1 LKKGEQVKQTM
12 RMVYVATPYAGLNV
26 SDINRPFA
34 AKKLA
39 IAECQKVIKAGYIP
53 ISPVLAFGEVF
64 DESVD
69 RDKAVNAGLELL
81 SHCSYIYFSTHADA
95 ARSQG
100 MKIEREYAN
109 ELGLT
114 ELDFDF
120 STSQAS
126 IARPCDQSL
135 ALWERAE
142 D

>member
-1 LKKGEQVKQTM
+1 MKQTM

-126 IARPCDQSL
+126 IARPCGQSL

>member
-1 LKKGEQVKQTM
+1 MKQTM

-64 DESVD
+64 DEGVD

>member
-1 LKKGEQVKQTM
+1 MKQTM

-39 IAECQKVIKAGYIP
+39 IAECRKVIKAGYIP

-81 SHCSYIYFSTHADA
+81 SHCSYIYFSTHTDA

-100 MKIEREYAN
+100 MKKEREYAN

-114 ELDFDF
+114 ELDF
-120 STSQAS
+120 SQNQTSHGLFEEC
-126 IARPCDQSL
+126 R
-135 ALWERAE
+135 
-142 D
+142 

>member
-1 LKKGEQVKQTM
+1 M
-12 RMVYVATPYAGLNV
+12 RLVYVATPYAGLNV

>member
-1 LKKGEQVKQTM
+1 MKQTM

-64 DESVD
+64 DESAD
-69 RDKAVNAGLELL
+69 REKAINAGLELL

-100 MKIEREYAN
+100 MKIAREYAN

>member
-1 LKKGEQVKQTM
+1 M

-126 IARPCDQSL
+126 IARPCGQSL